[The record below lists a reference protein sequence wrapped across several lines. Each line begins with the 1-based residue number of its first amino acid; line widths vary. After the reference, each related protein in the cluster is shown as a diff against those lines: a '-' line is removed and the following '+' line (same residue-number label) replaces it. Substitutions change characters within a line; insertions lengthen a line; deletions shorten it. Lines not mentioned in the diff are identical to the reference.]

1 MTVNDSSRG
10 VPSFLDFPP
19 SPCHAM
25 LGRLTYDS
33 EKAILSLSL
42 VFSELICL
50 LNKAIATSTAPL
62 SGFRLCPVPK

>member
-42 VFSELICL
+42 VFSEFTDYTEKGNSDIFSSFEW
-50 LNKAIATSTAPL
+50 I
-62 SGFRLCPVPK
+62 